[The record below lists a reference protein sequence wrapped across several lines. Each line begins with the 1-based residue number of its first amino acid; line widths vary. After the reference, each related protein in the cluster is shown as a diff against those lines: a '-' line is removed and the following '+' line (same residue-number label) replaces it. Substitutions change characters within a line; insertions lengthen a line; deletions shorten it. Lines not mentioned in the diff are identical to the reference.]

1 MATRERPTQA
11 DRRARSRA
19 ALLEATARGISR
31 AGYANLVLAD
41 VAAEAGYTRGAL
53 YHQFRDKDALVL
65 ATLDWVYETWYAEVG
80 SVFDEELPPVEAL
93 AELARGHAVYCR
105 RDIAGLMV
113 TLRVEPAARDHPVG
127 VAVRTRI
134 RELVVRVRRL
144 IIAGREDGSI
154 PPGPQAT
161 VLAAAVMSAI
171 EAVVIAVAGH
181 PEDDEEI
188 ARRVALGLVSA

>member
-31 AGYANLVLAD
+31 TGYANLVLAD

-65 ATLDWVYETWYAEVG
+65 ATLDWVYETWYAQVG

-93 AELARGHAVYCR
+93 AELARRHAVYCR

-113 TLRVEPAARDHPVG
+113 TLRVELAARDHPAG
-127 VAVRTRI
+127 EAVRAQI
-134 RELVVRVRRL
+134 RELVGRVRRL
-144 IIAGREDGSI
+144 ILAGRRDGSI
-154 PPGPQAT
+154 PPGPPAT

-171 EAVVIAVAGH
+171 EAVVIALAGR
-181 PEDDEEI
+181 PGDDEEI